1 MGKSSSKGHTP
12 REAKDNLKS
21 TQLLSV
27 IDAISEGPIEGPV
40 DGLKSVLLNS
50 TPVLDSDGNTNIAGV
65 TVVFR
70 AGEQEQTPPE
80 GFESSGSETVLGTEV
95 KYDTPITRAIT
106 SANIDRL
113 RFTFGVQALVETT
126 SKGDRNPSEV
136 RLLVQIQRNGGWVTE
151 KDITI
156 KGKTTSQ
163 YLASV
168 VVGNLPPRPF
178 NIRMRRMTPDSTTDQ
193 LQNKTLWSS
202 YTEII
207 DVKQCYPNT
216 ALVGVQVDSE
226 QFGSQQVSRN
236 YHLRGRILQVPSNYN
251 PQTRQYSGIWDG
263 TFKPAYSNNMAWCL
277 WDMLTH
283 PRYGMGKRLGAADVD
298 KWALYVIGQYC
309 DQSVPDGFGGTE
321 PRITCNAYLTTQRKA
336 WDVLSD
342 FCSAM
347 RCMPVWN
354 GQTLTF
360 VQDRPSDKVWTY
372 NRSNVVMPDDGA
384 PFRYSF
390 SALKDRHNA
399 VEVNWI
405 DPDNGWET
413 ATELVEDTQAIARYG
428 RNVTKMDAFGC
439 TSRGQAHRAGLWL
452 IKTEL
457 LETQT
462 VDFSV
467 GAEGLR
473 HVPGDVIEICD
484 DDYAGISTG
493 GRVLAVNSQ
502 TRTLTLDREIT
513 LPSSGTTLISLV
525 DGSGNPVSVEVQSVT
540 DGVKVKV
547 SRVPD
552 GVAGYSVWGL
562 KLPTLRQRLF
572 RCVSIREND
581 DGTHAITAVQHVPE
595 KEAIVDNG
603 AHFDGDQSGTVN
615 GVTPP
620 AVQHLTAEVTAD
632 SGEYQVLARWDTP
645 KVVKGVSFL
654 LRLTVTADDSSER
667 LVSTARTTETTYRF
681 TQLALGNYRLTVRAV
696 NAWGQQGDPATTT
709 FRINAPAKPATIELT
724 PGYFQITAVPRLAV
738 YDPTVQFEFWFS
750 EKRITNTAQV
760 EKSARYLGTGSQW
773 TVQGSRIKPGTDFWF
788 YVRSVNLVGKSAFV
802 EASGQPSNDGEGYLE
817 IFRGLIDET
826 LLGQALKERIDASAL
841 RTEVTQLEED
851 IRQRMDTDIA
861 EVTRKI
867 GKAENTLTQLVAK
880 KNEDQALAIAQV
892 NQKVDRVSSE
902 ISQTVSQGQSE
913 NARQI
918 AQVRQYVDKKGSEI
932 TSTTDKKLGD
942 QAVTIQQIQRVQSDT
957 RNELNAMY
965 MLKVQKTKNGIPY
978 VAGIGAGIEDVDGQ
992 TLSNILLQ
1000 ADRIAMITPE
1010 NGNTTPLFVAQGNQL
1025 FMNDVFLKRLF
1036 AVSITSSGNPPAFS
1050 LTPDGRLTARN
1061 ADISGNVNANSGTLN
1076 NVTINQNCRILGKL
1090 SASHI
1095 EGDIVKTVGK
1105 AFPRNGSYASGTIT
1119 VTVYDDQ
1126 GFDRQIIIPP
1136 VLFRGT
1142 KHQNFNSHNQQ
1153 SYWYSTCKL
1162 QVLKNGQEIFQQ
1174 PATDVSRVFSSVIDM
1189 PAGHGHVTLTFNV
1202 SSYGANKWT
1211 PTTSISD
1218 LLVIVMKKS
1227 TAGISIS

>member
-1 MGKSSSKGHTP
+1 MGKGSSKGHTP

-50 TPVLDSDGNTNIAGV
+50 TPVLDTEGNTNISGV

-95 KYDTPITRAIT
+95 KYDTPITRTIT

-168 VVGNLPPRPF
+168 VVDNLPPRPF

-263 TFKPAYSNNMAWCL
+263 TFRPAYSDNMAWCL

-309 DQSVPDGFGGTE
+309 DQSVPNGFGGTE

-405 DPDNGWET
+405 DPNNGWET

-439 TSRGQAHRAGLWL
+439 TCRGQAHRAGLWL

-484 DDYAGISTG
+484 DDYAGISTS

-552 GVAGYSVWGL
+552 GVAEYSVWGL

-581 DGTHAITAVQHVPE
+581 DGTYAITAVQHVPE

-603 AHFDGDQSGTVN
+603 AHFDGDLSGTVN

-620 AVQHLTAEVTAD
+620 AVQHLTAEVSAD

-645 KVVKGVSFL
+645 KVVKGVSFM
-654 LRLTVTADDSSER
+654 LRLTVTADDGSER

-681 TQLALGNYRLTVRAV
+681 RQLALGNYRLTVRAV
-696 NAWGQQGDPATTT
+696 NAWGQQGDPASVL
-709 FRINAPAKPATIELT
+709 FRIAAPATPSRIELT
-724 PGYFQITAVPRLAV
+724 PGYFQITATPHLAV

-750 EKRITNTAQV
+750 EKRITDIRQV
-760 EKSARYLGTGSQW
+760 ETTARYLGTALYWIAASIN
-773 TVQGSRIKPGTDFWF
+773 IKPGHDYYF
-788 YVRSVNLVGKSAFV
+788 YVRSVNTVGKSAFV
-802 EASGQPSNDGEGYLE
+802 EAVGRASDDAEGYLDFFKGE
-817 IFRGLIDET
+817 
-826 LLGQALKERIDASAL
+826 
-841 RTEVTQLEED
+841 
-851 IRQRMDTDIA
+851 
-861 EVTRKI
+861 I
-867 GKAENTLTQLVAK
+867 GKTHLAQELWTQIDNGQLAPDLAEIRTSITNVS
-880 KNEDQALAIAQV
+880 NEIT
-892 NQKVDRVSSE
+892 
-902 ISQTVSQGQSE
+902 QTV
-913 NARQI
+913 N
-918 AQVRQYVDKKGSEI
+918 
-932 TSTTDKKLGD
+932 KKLEN
-942 QAVTIQQIQRVQSDT
+942 QSAAIQQIQ
-957 RNELNAMY
+957 
-965 MLKVQKTKNGIPY
+965 KVQVDTNNNLNSMWAVKLQQMKDGRLYI
-978 VAGIGAGIEDVDGQ
+978 AGIGAGIENTPAGMQSQV
-992 TLSNILLQ
+992 LLA
-1000 ADRIAMITPE
+1000 ADRIAMINPA
-1010 NGNTTPLFVAQGNQL
+1010 NGNTKPMFVGQGDQI
-1025 FMNDVFLKRLF
+1025 FMNDVFLKRLT
-1036 AVSITSSGNPPAFS
+1036 APTITSGGNPPAFS
-1050 LTPDGRLTARN
+1050 LTPDGRLTAKN

-1076 NVTINQNCRILGKL
+1076 NVTINENCRVLGKL
-1090 SASHI
+1090 SANQI
-1095 EGDIVKTVGK
+1095 EGDLVKTVGK
-1105 AFPRNGSYASGTIT
+1105 AFPRDSRAPERWPSGTIT
-1119 VTVYDDQ
+1119 VRVYDDQ
-1126 GFDRQIIIPP
+1126 PFDRQIVIPA
-1136 VLFRGT
+1136 VAFSGA
-1142 KHQNFNSHNQQ
+1142 KHEKEHTDI
-1153 SYWYSTCKL
+1153 YSSCRL
-1162 QVLKNGQEIFQQ
+1162 IVRKNGAEIYNRT
-1174 PATDVSRVFSSVIDM
+1174 ALDNTLIYSGVIDM
-1189 PAGHGHVTLTFNV
+1189 PAGHGHMTLEFSV
-1202 SSYGANKWT
+1202 SAWLVNNWY
-1211 PTTSISD
+1211 PTASISD
-1218 LLVIVMKKS
+1218 LLVVVMKKA
-1227 TAGISIS
+1227 TAGITIS